1 MLAVADGAATE
12 LHRHTGTFHDGY
24 GGLFMQATVSGAS
37 TASTASTASATSTD
51 TSGSAHSA
59 AVLAPLMK
67 PALRRGWRD
76 LNTVQFGMTPAHA
89 MTLGPMDTATGSFL
103 DLLNGTR
110 GMELLREESR
120 RMDLPDGH
128 VDELVRRLARAG
140 LLDDA
145 KGGGP
150 AADALRRKKDVLD
163 RLRPDLASL
172 SLTTSEPGE
181 AMGRLAARRSLR
193 VQVRGAGRVGAM
205 VASLLSGAGVGEV
218 DVRDVGRVEPWDV
231 APGGLP
237 AEAVGD
243 RRDEAARR
251 AARRSAPDRPPR
263 RGTQSPPGED
273 CTGHSL
279 VILAPRDDV
288 AVHAPSPSAAEP
300 LIASGTPHLYAGVV
314 EGTGVV
320 GPLVL
325 PGETGC
331 AGCLHEGRADRDP
344 AWPRL
349 AAQWRSGSGR
359 TRHVRPCDLT
369 LATTVAGLA
378 AVHALAFLDGHVPSS
393 AGARWEVSLPGLSW
407 HARPVWA
414 HPACPCGAADK
425 GEGEHPSGDV
435 ESHETMAEQG
445 PSTESRRKADA
456 ERPAG
461 TWRAHV

>member
-1 MLAVADGAATE
+1 M
-12 LHRHTGTFHDGY
+12 
-24 GGLFMQATVSGAS
+24 
-37 TASTASTASATSTD
+37 
-51 TSGSAHSA
+51 
-59 AVLAPLMK
+59 APLVK

-89 MTLGPMDTATGSFL
+89 MTVGPMDTATGSFL

-110 GMELLREESR
+110 GLELLREEGR

-128 VDELVRRLARAG
+128 VDGLVRRLARAG

-150 AADALRRKKDVLD
+150 AADTLRRKREVLD

-181 AMGRLAARRSLR
+181 AIGRLAARRSLR
-193 VQVRGAGRVGAM
+193 VQVRGAGRVGAQ

-231 APGGLP
+231 SPGGLP
-237 AEAVGD
+237 VEAVGD
-243 RRDEAARR
+243 RRAEAARR
-251 AARRSAPDRPPR
+251 AARHSAPDRPPR
-263 RGTQSPPGED
+263 RAPGASRGED
-273 CTGHSL
+273 STGHSL
-279 VILAPRDDV
+279 VIIAPRDDV

-300 LIASGTPHLYAGVV
+300 LITSGTPHLYAGVV

-331 AGCLHEGRADRDP
+331 AGCLDQGRTDRDP
-344 AWPRL
+344 TWPRL
-349 AAQWRSGSGR
+349 VAQWRSGSGR
-359 TRHVRPCDLT
+359 ARQVPPCDLT

-378 AVHALAFLDGHVPSS
+378 AAHALAFLDGHVPSS

-414 HPACPCGAADK
+414 HPACSCGAAEK
-425 GEGEHPSGDV
+425 GEGEHPSEYE

-445 PSTESRRKADA
+445 PSNELSRKAEA

>member
-1 MLAVADGAATE
+1 
-12 LHRHTGTFHDGY
+12 
-24 GGLFMQATVSGAS
+24 
-37 TASTASTASATSTD
+37 
-51 TSGSAHSA
+51 
-59 AVLAPLMK
+59 MK

-110 GMELLREESR
+110 GPELLRDEGR
-120 RMDLPDGH
+120 GMDLPDGH

-150 AADALRRKKDVLD
+150 AADALRGKKEVLD

-181 AMGRLAARRSLR
+181 AIGRLAARRSLR
-193 VQVRGAGRVGAM
+193 VQVRGAGRVGAV
-205 VASLLSGAGVGEV
+205 VASLLAGAGVGEV

-251 AARRSAPDRPPR
+251 AARRAAPDRPPR
-263 RGTQSPPGED
+263 RGTRAALGED
-273 CTGHSL
+273 SAGHSL

-331 AGCLHEGRADRDP
+331 AGCLDQGRTDRDP

-349 AAQWRSGSGR
+349 VAQWRSGSGR
-359 TRHVRPCDLT
+359 TRQVPPCDLA
-369 LATTVAGLA
+369 LATMVAGLA
-378 AVHALAFLDGHVPSS
+378 AAHALAFLDGHVPSS

-414 HPACPCGAADK
+414 HPACPCGAAEK
-425 GEGEHPSGDV
+425 GEGEHPSEDE
-435 ESHETMAEQG
+435 ESHETMEEQR
-445 PSTESRRKADA
+445 PSKESSRQADA

>member
-1 MLAVADGAATE
+1 
-12 LHRHTGTFHDGY
+12 
-24 GGLFMQATVSGAS
+24 
-37 TASTASTASATSTD
+37 
-51 TSGSAHSA
+51 
-59 AVLAPLMK
+59 MK

-89 MTLGPMDTATGSFL
+89 LTLGPMDTATGSFL

-110 GMELLREESR
+110 GLELLREEGR

-128 VDELVRRLARAG
+128 VEGLVRRLARAG
-140 LLDDA
+140 LLDDT

-150 AADALRRKKDVLD
+150 AADTLRRKKEVLD

-181 AMGRLAARRSLR
+181 AIDRLAARRSLR
-193 VQVRGAGRVGAM
+193 VQVRGAGRVGAV

-231 APGGLP
+231 APGGLS

-263 RGTQSPPGED
+263 RGPKAAPGEGGA
-273 CTGHSL
+273 GHSL
-279 VILAPRDDV
+279 VIIAPRDDV

-300 LIASGTPHLYAGVV
+300 LIASGTPHLYVGVV

-331 AGCLHEGRADRDP
+331 AGCLNEGRADRDP

-349 AAQWRSGSGR
+349 VAQWRSGSGR
-359 TRHVRPCDLT
+359 TREVRPCDLA

-378 AVHALAFLDGHVPSS
+378 AAHALAFLDGRIPSS

-414 HPACPCGAADK
+414 HPACPCGATEK
-425 GEGEHPSGDV
+425 GEREHPSEYEG
-435 ESHETMAEQG
+435 SHETMAEQG
-445 PSTESRRKADA
+445 PSKELRRKADT
-456 ERPAG
+456 ERLAG

>member
-1 MLAVADGAATE
+1 M
-12 LHRHTGTFHDGY
+12 
-24 GGLFMQATVSGAS
+24 
-37 TASTASTASATSTD
+37 
-51 TSGSAHSA
+51 
-59 AVLAPLMK
+59 APLMK

-76 LNTVQFGMTPAHA
+76 LNTVQFGMAPAHA
-89 MTLGPMDTATGSFL
+89 MTLGPVDTATGSFL

-110 GMELLREESR
+110 GMELLREEGR

-128 VDELVRRLARAG
+128 VDELVRRLERAG

-150 AADALRRKKDVLD
+150 AADELRRRKEVLD
-163 RLRPDLASL
+163 RLLPDLASL
-172 SLTTSEPGE
+172 SLATSEPGE
-181 AMGRLAARRSLR
+181 AIGRLIARRSAR

-231 APGGLP
+231 GPGGLP

-251 AARRSAPDRPPR
+251 AVRRAAPDRPPR
-263 RGTQSPPGED
+263 RTPQSPPGHE
-273 CTGHSL
+273 CAGHSL
-279 VILAPRDDV
+279 VIIAPRDDV

-300 LIASGTPHLYAGVV
+300 LITSGTPHLYAGVV

-344 AWPRL
+344 VWPRL
-349 AAQWRSGSGR
+349 VAQWRSGAGR
-359 TRHVRPCDLT
+359 TRHVRPCDLA
-369 LATTVAGLA
+369 LATTVAGLVA
-378 AVHALAFLDGHVPSS
+378 AHALAFLDGRVPSS
-393 AGARWEVSLPGLSW
+393 VGARWEVSLPGLSW

-414 HPACPCGAADK
+414 HPACPCGAAEK
-425 GEGEHPSGDV
+425 GEGEHPSEYED
-435 ESHETMAEQG
+435 SHETMAEQG
-445 PSTESRRKADA
+445 PSSGSRRKADA

>member
-1 MLAVADGAATE
+1 MDAMVP
-12 LHRHTGTFHDGY
+12 
-24 GGLFMQATVSGAS
+24 
-37 TASTASTASATSTD
+37 
-51 TSGSAHSA
+51 
-59 AVLAPLMK
+59 LAPVVK

-76 LNTVQFGMTPAHA
+76 LNTVQFGMAPAHA
-89 MTLGPMDTATGSFL
+89 LTLGPVDTATGSFL

-110 GMELLREESR
+110 GLPLLREEGR

-128 VDELVRRLARAG
+128 VDRLVERLTRAG

-150 AADALRRKKDVLD
+150 AADALRAKKDVLA

-172 SLTTSEPGE
+172 SLTTTEPGD
-181 AMGRLAARRSLR
+181 AISRLAARRSLR
-193 VQVRGAGRVGAM
+193 VQVRGAGRVGS
-205 VASLLSGAGVGEV
+205 VLASLLAGAGIGEV
-218 DVRDVGRVEPWDV
+218 DVRDVGKVEAGDV

-237 AEAVGD
+237 AESIGD
-243 RRDEAARR
+243 RRDEAARQ
-251 AARRSAPDRPPR
+251 AVRRSAPDRPPR
-263 RGTQSPPGED
+263 RADAAPPADGEP
-273 CTGHSL
+273 GFSL

-288 AVHAPSPSAAEP
+288 AVHAPAPSIAEP

-314 EGTGVV
+314 EATGVV

-331 AGCLHEGRADRDP
+331 AGCLHEGRTDRDP

-349 AAQWRSGSGR
+349 VAQWRSGTPR
-359 TRHVRPCDLT
+359 QARPCDLT

-378 AVHALAFLDGHVPSS
+378 AAHALAFLDGRVPTS
-393 AGARWEVSLPGLSW
+393 AGARWEVSLPALTW

-425 GEGEHPSGDV
+425 GKGEHTSEDK
-435 ESHETMAEQG
+435 ESHETMTGQRSPKELCRTA
-445 PSTESRRKADA
+445 RAA
-456 ERPAG
+456 RPAG

>member
-1 MLAVADGAATE
+1 
-12 LHRHTGTFHDGY
+12 
-24 GGLFMQATVSGAS
+24 
-37 TASTASTASATSTD
+37 
-51 TSGSAHSA
+51 
-59 AVLAPLMK
+59 
-67 PALRRGWRD
+67 
-76 LNTVQFGMTPAHA
+76 MTPAHA
-89 MTLGPMDTATGSFL
+89 MTVGPMDTATGSFL

-110 GMELLREESR
+110 GPELLREEGR

-128 VDELVRRLARAG
+128 VDGLVRRLARAG

-150 AADALRRKKDVLD
+150 AADALRGKKEVLD

-172 SLTTSEPGE
+172 SLTTSEPGG
-181 AMGRLAARRSLR
+181 AIDRLAARRSLR

-237 AEAVGD
+237 TEAIGD

-251 AARRSAPDRPPR
+251 AARRAAPDRPPR
-263 RGTQSPPGED
+263 RDPRSTSSED
-273 CTGHSL
+273 STGHSL
-279 VILAPRDDV
+279 VIIAPRDDV

-300 LIASGTPHLYAGVV
+300 LITSGTPHLYVGVV

-331 AGCLHEGRADRDP
+331 AGCLDQGRADRDP
-344 AWPRL
+344 TWPRL
-349 AAQWRSGSGR
+349 VAQWRSGSGK
-359 TRHVRPCDLT
+359 TRQVPPCDLA
-369 LATTVAGLA
+369 LAASVAGLA
-378 AVHALAFLDGHVPSS
+378 AAHALTFLDGHAPSS
-393 AGARWEVSLPGLSW
+393 AGARWEASLPGLSW

-414 HPACPCGAADK
+414 HPACLCGAAEK
-425 GEGEHPSGDV
+425 GEREHPSEEE
-435 ESHETMAEQG
+435 ESHETMAEQR
-445 PSTESRRKADA
+445 PSKESRRTADTK
-456 ERPAG
+456 RPAG